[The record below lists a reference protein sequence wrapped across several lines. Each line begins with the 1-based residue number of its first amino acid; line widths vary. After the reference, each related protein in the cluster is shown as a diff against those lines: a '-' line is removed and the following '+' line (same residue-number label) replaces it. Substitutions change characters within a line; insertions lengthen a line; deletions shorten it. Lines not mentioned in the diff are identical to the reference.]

1 MNTSYISVPRDLT
14 KVKSKIIFNLTKRQ
28 LVCFSLAA
36 LVGVPSF
43 FVLKNMTGNIS
54 AATLGMMFIA
64 MPFFFFS
71 MYERNGQKPETVL
84 KHIYETKVKRPKVRP
99 YRTDNY
105 YAALKR
111 FADAERD
118 IDNLVMYSQA
128 MKDESKRREGVYE
141 SIDDFF

>member
-1 MNTSYISVPRDLT
+1 MNASYISVPRDLT
-14 KVKSKIIFNLTKRQ
+14 KVRSKIIFNMTKRQ
-28 LVCFSLAA
+28 LICFSLAA

-43 FVLKNMTGNIS
+43 FVLKNITGNIS

-99 YRTDNY
+99 YKTDNY

-111 FADAERD
+111 YADAERD
-118 IDNLVMYSQA
+118 IDNLIMYSQA

>member
-1 MNTSYISVPRDLT
+1 MNASYISVPRDLT
-14 KVKSKIIFNLTKRQ
+14 KVRSKIIFNMTKRQ
-28 LVCFSLAA
+28 LICFSLAA

-43 FVLKNMTGNIS
+43 FVLKNITGNIS

>member
-1 MNTSYISVPRDLT
+1 MNASYISVPRDLT

-28 LVCFSLAA
+28 LVCFSLSA

>member
-1 MNTSYISVPRDLT
+1 MNASYISVPRDLT